1 MKLFKKLRVFLTIV
15 VVIVLF
21 LAVVNI
27 IPPKKNVAGE
37 NPFIVEKGALP
48 MIAAHRGGG
57 ENYPENTILAFRGA
71 VEDLG
76 VDILESDLWLTKD
89 GHLVFNHDG
98 YIDRTSNVNGNIPF
112 ADAKA
117 LYAKDENRHYICDMT
132 LAELEQ
138 YNFGYYFTDS
148 TNTRVYENETPTKE
162 NGLKIAVFED
172 VLELFKDN
180 DKLLFIVEIKDGGQR
195 GYDAAKALSATLEG
209 YPQYQNRVV
218 IGTFHGEVEEELRE
232 NYPHLLRGASVA
244 SAAPFVI
251 TQYLGVNLFNES
263 DFACLQIPTEYE
275 IKGITIPLDAKTL
288 VSRAHRRNI
297 AVQYWTINDEETMHE
312 LIALGC
318 DAIMTDNPK
327 LLKEVLDEY
336 R

>member
-1 MKLFKKLRVFLTIV
+1 MKKHRKWKIFAIILG
-15 VVIVLF
+15 VIVAF
-21 LAVVNI
+21 FAVINI

-57 ENYPENTILAFRGA
+57 ENYPENTLLAFRGA
-71 VEDLG
+71 VEELG

-98 YIDRTSNVNGNIPF
+98 YIDRTSDVNGKISF

-117 LYAKDENRHYICDMT
+117 LYAKEENRHYICDMT

-180 DKLLFIVEIKDGGQR
+180 DEVLFIVEIKDGDAR
-195 GYDAAKALSATLEG
+195 GFEAAKALSSALDA
-209 YPQYQNRVV
+209 YPQFQNRVV

-232 NYPHLLRGASVA
+232 KYPHLLRGASVA

-251 TQYLGVNLFNES
+251 TQYLGVNLFNPS
-263 DFACLQIPTEYE
+263 DFACLQIPTEYDV
-275 IKGITIPLDAKTL
+275 GVTIPLDAKTL
-288 VSRAHRRNI
+288 INRAHRRNI
-297 AVQYWTINDEETMHE
+297 AVQYWTINDEETMRE
-312 LIALGC
+312 LIELGC

-327 LLKEVLDEY
+327 LLMEVLAEY
-336 R
+336 K